1 MLVPPLCPRD
11 AEPDPAARA
20 DLPAADRRFLERAIR
35 LGARG
40 WGRVEPN
47 PMVGCVIV
55 GDGETVGEGWHA
67 EYGGAHAERA
77 ALLDAGGRAKG
88 ATAYVSLEPCRHYG
102 KTPPCTRA
110 LVEAGIRRVVYGA
123 GDPGPEAGG
132 GGEELRR
139 AGIRVEGPVLSPR
152 EARILNP
159 GFFHAEPGR
168 PWTALKLAV
177 SIDGRISAA
186 KGARTQLTGRDVHA
200 CVHRLRAG
208 FDAILVGTRTA
219 LVDDPLL
226 TVRGEVIP
234 RIPPTR
240 VILDARG
247 RIPAGARILRE
258 GEGNVLF
265 YTTPSSSGQWRRS
278 IERAGG
284 EVIEVESGPGEGV
297 SLPAVLGNLRGSGV
311 GRLLCEG
318 GGKLA
323 GSLLREGLVDRAY
336 LAFAPCLLGPA
347 GVPAFR
353 WGEGGSP
360 LPPGTPRGGG
370 GGWEWIGRPRRL
382 GTDLWTVLEPAGEG

>member
-11 AEPDPAARA
+11 EGPDAGGRT
-20 DLPAADRRFLERAIR
+20 DLPAADRRFIERAIR

-55 GDGETVGEGWHA
+55 QEGETVGEGWHA
-67 EYGGAHAERA
+67 EYGGPHAERA
-77 ALLDAGGRAKG
+77 ALADAGGRARG
-88 ATAYVSLEPCRHYG
+88 ATAYVSLEPCRHFG

-123 GDPGPEAGG
+123 SDPGSDAGG
-132 GGEELRR
+132 GGEELRT
-139 AGIRVEGPVLSPR
+139 AGIRVEGPVLTPR

-177 SIDGRISAA
+177 SLDGRISRAE
-186 KGARTQLTGRDVHA
+186 GARTQLTGRDVHA

-226 TVRGEVIP
+226 TVRGDVTP
-234 RIPPTR
+234 RSPPRR
-240 VILDARG
+240 VVLDAGG

-258 GEGNVLF
+258 GDGDVLF
-265 YTTPSSSGQWRRS
+265 YTTPASSGQWRRS

-284 EVIEVESGPGEGV
+284 KVTEVESSPGEGV
-297 SLPAVLGNLRGSGV
+297 SLPAVLGSLRASGV

-323 GSLLREGLVDRAY
+323 GALFREGLVDRAY

-360 LPPGTPRGGG
+360 LPPGARRGR
-370 GGWEWIGRPRRL
+370 GGWEWIQRPRRL

>member
-11 AEPDPAARA
+11 EGPDAGART
-20 DLPAADRRFLERAIR
+20 DLPAGDRRFLERAIR

-55 GDGETVGEGWHA
+55 RDGETVGEGWHA
-67 EYGGAHAERA
+67 EYGGPHAERA
-77 ALLDAGGRAKG
+77 ALADAGGRARG

-123 GDPGPEAGG
+123 SDPGSDAGG
-132 GGEELRR
+132 GGEELRT
-139 AGIRVEGPVLSPR
+139 AGIRVEGPMLTPR

-177 SIDGRISAA
+177 SLDGRISRAE
-186 KGARTQLTGRDVHA
+186 GARTQLTGRDVYA

-226 TVRGEVIP
+226 TVRGEVTP
-234 RIPPTR
+234 RSPPRR
-240 VILDARG
+240 VILDAGG

-258 GEGNVLF
+258 GDGDVLF
-265 YTTPSSSGQWRRS
+265 YTTPASSGRWRRS

-284 EVIEVESGPGEGV
+284 MVTEVESSPREGV
-297 SLPAVLGNLRGSGV
+297 SLPAVLGSLRASGV

-318 GGKLA
+318 GGQLA
-323 GSLLREGLVDRAY
+323 GSLFREGLVDRAY

-360 LPPGTPRGGG
+360 LPPGARRGR
-370 GGWEWIGRPRRL
+370 GGWEWIQRPRRL

>member
-11 AEPDPAARA
+11 EGRDASART
-20 DLPAADRRFLERAIR
+20 DLPATDRRFLERAIR

-55 GDGETVGEGWHA
+55 RDGETVGEGWHA
-67 EYGGAHAERA
+67 EYGGPHAERA
-77 ALLDAGGRAKG
+77 ALADAGGRARG

-123 GDPGPEAGG
+123 SDPGSDAGG
-132 GGEELRR
+132 GGEELRT
-139 AGIRVEGPVLSPR
+139 AGIRVEGPMLTPR

-177 SIDGRISAA
+177 SLDGRISRAE
-186 KGARTQLTGRDVHA
+186 GARTQLTGRDVYA

-226 TVRGEVIP
+226 TVRGEVTP
-234 RIPPTR
+234 RSPPRR
-240 VILDARG
+240 VVLDAGG
-247 RIPAGARILRE
+247 RIPEGARILRE
-258 GEGNVLF
+258 GDGDVLF
-265 YTTPSSSGQWRRS
+265 YTTPASSGRWRRS

-284 EVIEVESGPGEGV
+284 KVTEVESSPGEGV
-297 SLPAVLGNLRGSGV
+297 SLPAVLGSLRASGV

-318 GGKLA
+318 GGQLA
-323 GSLLREGLVDRAY
+323 GSLFREGLVDRAY

-360 LPPGTPRGGG
+360 LPPGARRGR
-370 GGWEWIGRPRRL
+370 GGWEWIQRPRRL